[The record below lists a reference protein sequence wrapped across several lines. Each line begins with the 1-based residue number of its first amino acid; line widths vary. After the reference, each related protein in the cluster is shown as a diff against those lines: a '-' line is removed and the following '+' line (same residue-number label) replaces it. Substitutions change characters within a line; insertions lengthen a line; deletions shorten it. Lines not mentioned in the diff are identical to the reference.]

1 MSQDFIVEFMMQ
13 GQTQCHRAHCATI
26 AAALGVFNGVK
37 QAYDVVFL
45 IDNETG
51 EIIHAWDNQ
60 DGEFPGLS
68 GTINL
73 ETITIHWVCTEG
85 LKCYYSVFDYD
96 TGETENHIAE
106 QYDFLAALSIAAH
119 NSGMPDFRQD
129 YPIAEK
135 LQHKIRWI
143 P

>member
-1 MSQDFIVEFMMQ
+1 MSHDFIVEFMMQ

-26 AAALGVFNGVK
+26 AAALAVFNGVK
-37 QAYDVVFL
+37 QAYNVVFL

-51 EIIHAWDNQ
+51 ETIHAHDQ
-60 DGEFPGLS
+60 GGEFPGLS
-68 GTINL
+68 GTVNL

-96 TGETENHIAE
+96 TGETENHIVE
-106 QYDFLAALSIAAH
+106 QYDFLAALSIAIH
-119 NSGMPDFRQD
+119 NSGMPDYRVD
-129 YPIAEK
+129 YPIAESI
-135 LQHKIRWI
+135 QGVIRWI